1 MPVITA
7 EKLFCAEG
15 KIYMYDG
22 LDDIRVDLG
31 GQCYLS
37 EAENSFLIEYE

>member
-1 MPVITA
+1 MA

-15 KIYMYDG
+15 IIYIHDG
-22 LDDIRVDLG
+22 LDGMRVELG